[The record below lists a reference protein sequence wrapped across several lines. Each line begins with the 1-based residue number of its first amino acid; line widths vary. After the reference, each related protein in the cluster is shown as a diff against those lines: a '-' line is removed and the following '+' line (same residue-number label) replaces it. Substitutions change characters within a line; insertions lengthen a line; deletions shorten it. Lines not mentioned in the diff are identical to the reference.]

1 MTFDLDSL
9 IIIGFLIANLLL
21 GLSSSRGIRNI
32 KEYAVGDR
40 NFSTATIVA
49 TIVATWV
56 SGEFFYT
63 IIAESYSKGLY
74 FIWVVAISDPLCLLL
89 IGLFFAPRMAEFLGK
104 LSIAEA
110 MGELFGEKVRI
121 ITAISSFIGVSGI
134 IAIQLKISA
143 LVFEYVGIPNIYG
156 ILIAGVIVTIYSSLG
171 GIKSVTFTD
180 IIQFITF
187 CAVIPIV
194 AYILLNSVNNTSAI
208 TDTLLNNPLFDYKK
222 VFDFSNS
229 SNLHYLLLFVWSAI
243 PAFNPAFFQR
253 VSMAKD
259 VSQVRK
265 SFSISSVTCFILV
278 LLVCWIAILMLANHP
293 NADANNV
300 INTLISDI
308 DFIPGLKGLLLSGIM
323 AMILST
329 IDSYINST
337 AVIVVNDFC
346 KPLGI
351 KLFDNRLLF
360 TRIISMII
368 GASSIIMCIM
378 NNGTA
383 LELFLFAS
391 SFYMPVVS
399 VPFIMAVLG
408 FRSSGKSVI
417 IGMTAG
423 LSTVLIWDYVL
434 KIKVGN
440 SVPAGM
446 LVNLIVLMGSHYL
459 LRQPGGWVGIKDES
473 GLIKA
478 RKERNRRLQQL
489 WSDIKSFNLIE
500 VYKNNYPEGDGL
512 ISILG
517 FYVML
522 SVFATTNLL
531 PEEYRLQHLD
541 ILDVLYPIAVS
552 SSAIL
557 ISYPLWLWNWKESRF
572 VGVFWNLIMF
582 WVLICFTFLTVLVG
596 GFSEVQLMVFMM
608 NVVIISSLGKWQ
620 WSLFNFVSGI
630 VLVTVFYNNYYPG
643 NLDNVEFASSQF
655 KIFYLL
661 LLLISTLIL
670 FLKPKQE
677 HQELTEEK
685 NEHLSGRINMY
696 KEQTREAEALK
707 GRFIRNITHEY
718 HAPMTGISSM
728 AQVLVQDYDK
738 LNDEQRK
745 VAAKTILDSSLR
757 LEVFDSNISSLSKLN
772 KPSYDLKLA
781 ETDFSQ
787 LVEDRVTLC
796 RKLYENEEESTIHW
810 REGPETRTR
819 NWQLDIEEGIILNID
834 KYYLSQAI
842 DNLIINSIN
851 YAKSG
856 TIAISIKRDNDNET
870 IIFSISDEG
879 IGIPPSELGEVFEE
893 FTVSSRTESFAG
905 GRGVG
910 LALCKK
916 VIEVHGGTIKA
927 ESKRMGT
934 KIWFTLPKVIKS
946 R

>member
-1 MTFDLDSL
+1 M
-9 IIIGFLIANLLL
+9 AM
-21 GLSSSRGIRNI
+21 
-32 KEYAVGDR
+32 VM
-40 NFSTATIVA
+40 STA
-49 TIVATWV
+49 
-56 SGEFFYT
+56 
-63 IIAESYSKGLY
+63 
-74 FIWVVAISDPLCLLL
+74 
-89 IGLFFAPRMAEFLGK
+89 
-104 LSIAEA
+104 
-110 MGELFGEKVRI
+110 
-121 ITAISSFIGVSGI
+121 
-134 IAIQLKISA
+134 
-143 LVFEYVGIPNIYG
+143 
-156 ILIAGVIVTIYSSLG
+156 
-171 GIKSVTFTD
+171 
-180 IIQFITF
+180 
-187 CAVIPIV
+187 
-194 AYILLNSVNNTSAI
+194 
-208 TDTLLNNPLFDYKK
+208 
-222 VFDFSNS
+222 
-229 SNLHYLLLFVWSAI
+229 
-243 PAFNPAFFQR
+243 
-253 VSMAKD
+253 
-259 VSQVRK
+259 
-265 SFSISSVTCFILV
+265 
-278 LLVCWIAILMLANHP
+278 
-293 NADANNV
+293 
-300 INTLISDI
+300 
-308 DFIPGLKGLLLSGIM
+308 
-323 AMILST
+323 
-329 IDSYINST
+329 DSYVNST
-337 AVIVVNDFC
+337 SVLIVHDFC
-346 KPLGI
+346 KPLKI
-351 KLFDNRLLF
+351 SFIRNELNFSRLVSLFIGMFSMLLAM
-360 TRIISMII
+360 RS
-368 GASSIIMCIM
+368 GSL
-378 NNGTA
+378 
-383 LELFLFAS
+383 LELFMFTS
-391 SFYMPVVS
+391 SFYMPVVT
-399 VPFIMAVLG
+399 VPFIMSIFG
-408 FRSSGKSVI
+408 FRSSSKSVLLAM
-417 IGMTAG
+417 GAG
-423 LSTVLIWDYVL
+423 FSTVILWEFL
-434 KIKVGN
+434 FNIKVID
-440 SVPAGM
+440 SIVPGM

-459 LRQPGGWVGIKDES
+459 LRQPGGWIGIKDES
-473 GLIKA
+473 GLIQV
-478 RKERNRRLQQL
+478 RKERRKRLQQL

-500 VYKNNYPEGDGL
+500 VYKNNYPQGDGL

-557 ISYPLWLWNWKESRF
+557 ISYPLWLWNWKESKF
-572 VGVFWNLIMF
+572 VGIFWNLIMF

-772 KPSYDLKLA
+772 TPSYDLKLA

-796 RKLYENEEESTIHW
+796 RKLYENEEESTIYW
-810 REGPETRTR
+810 QEGPETRTR

-856 TIAISIKRDNDNET
+856 TIAISVKRDNDNEG

-879 IGIPPSELGEVFEE
+879 IGIPPDELDEVFEE
-893 FTVSSRTESFAG
+893 FTVSSRTQSFAG

-916 VIEVHGGTIKA
+916 VIEVHGGKIKA

-934 KIWFTLPKVIKS
+934 TISFTLPKVIKK

>member
-1 MTFDLDSL
+1 
-9 IIIGFLIANLLL
+9 
-21 GLSSSRGIRNI
+21 
-32 KEYAVGDR
+32 
-40 NFSTATIVA
+40 
-49 TIVATWV
+49 
-56 SGEFFYT
+56 
-63 IIAESYSKGLY
+63 
-74 FIWVVAISDPLCLLL
+74 
-89 IGLFFAPRMAEFLGK
+89 
-104 LSIAEA
+104 
-110 MGELFGEKVRI
+110 
-121 ITAISSFIGVSGI
+121 
-134 IAIQLKISA
+134 
-143 LVFEYVGIPNIYG
+143 
-156 ILIAGVIVTIYSSLG
+156 
-171 GIKSVTFTD
+171 
-180 IIQFITF
+180 
-187 CAVIPIV
+187 
-194 AYILLNSVNNTSAI
+194 
-208 TDTLLNNPLFDYKK
+208 
-222 VFDFSNS
+222 
-229 SNLHYLLLFVWSAI
+229 
-243 PAFNPAFFQR
+243 
-253 VSMAKD
+253 
-259 VSQVRK
+259 
-265 SFSISSVTCFILV
+265 
-278 LLVCWIAILMLANHP
+278 
-293 NADANNV
+293 
-300 INTLISDI
+300 
-308 DFIPGLKGLLLSGIM
+308 
-323 AMILST
+323 
-329 IDSYINST
+329 
-337 AVIVVNDFC
+337 
-346 KPLGI
+346 
-351 KLFDNRLLF
+351 
-360 TRIISMII
+360 
-368 GASSIIMCIM
+368 
-378 NNGTA
+378 
-383 LELFLFAS
+383 
-391 SFYMPVVS
+391 
-399 VPFIMAVLG
+399 
-408 FRSSGKSVI
+408 
-417 IGMTAG
+417 
-423 LSTVLIWDYVL
+423 
-434 KIKVGN
+434 
-440 SVPAGM
+440 M

-459 LRQPGGWVGIKDES
+459 LRQPGGWIGIKDES
-473 GLIKA
+473 GLIQV
-478 RKERNRRLQQL
+478 RKERRKRLQQL

-500 VYKNNYPEGDGL
+500 VYKNNYPQGDGL

-557 ISYPLWLWNWKESRF
+557 ISYPLWLWNWKESKF
-572 VGVFWNLIMF
+572 VGIFWNLIMF

-745 VAAKTILDSSLR
+745 VAAKTILDSSLH
-757 LEVFDSNISSLSKLN
+757 LEVFDSNILSLSKLN

-781 ETDFSQ
+781 PTDFSG
-787 LVEDRVTLC
+787 LVEDRITLC

-810 REGPETRTR
+810 QEGPETRTR

-879 IGIPPSELGEVFEE
+879 IGIPPDELDEVFEE

-910 LALCKK
+910 LAVCKK

-934 KIWFTLPKVIKS
+934 KIWFTLPKVIKN

>member
-1 MTFDLDSL
+1 
-9 IIIGFLIANLLL
+9 
-21 GLSSSRGIRNI
+21 
-32 KEYAVGDR
+32 
-40 NFSTATIVA
+40 
-49 TIVATWV
+49 
-56 SGEFFYT
+56 
-63 IIAESYSKGLY
+63 
-74 FIWVVAISDPLCLLL
+74 
-89 IGLFFAPRMAEFLGK
+89 
-104 LSIAEA
+104 
-110 MGELFGEKVRI
+110 
-121 ITAISSFIGVSGI
+121 
-134 IAIQLKISA
+134 
-143 LVFEYVGIPNIYG
+143 
-156 ILIAGVIVTIYSSLG
+156 
-171 GIKSVTFTD
+171 
-180 IIQFITF
+180 
-187 CAVIPIV
+187 
-194 AYILLNSVNNTSAI
+194 
-208 TDTLLNNPLFDYKK
+208 
-222 VFDFSNS
+222 
-229 SNLHYLLLFVWSAI
+229 
-243 PAFNPAFFQR
+243 
-253 VSMAKD
+253 
-259 VSQVRK
+259 
-265 SFSISSVTCFILV
+265 
-278 LLVCWIAILMLANHP
+278 
-293 NADANNV
+293 
-300 INTLISDI
+300 
-308 DFIPGLKGLLLSGIM
+308 
-323 AMILST
+323 
-329 IDSYINST
+329 
-337 AVIVVNDFC
+337 
-346 KPLGI
+346 
-351 KLFDNRLLF
+351 
-360 TRIISMII
+360 
-368 GASSIIMCIM
+368 
-378 NNGTA
+378 
-383 LELFLFAS
+383 
-391 SFYMPVVS
+391 
-399 VPFIMAVLG
+399 
-408 FRSSGKSVI
+408 
-417 IGMTAG
+417 
-423 LSTVLIWDYVL
+423 
-434 KIKVGN
+434 
-440 SVPAGM
+440 
-446 LVNLIVLMGSHYL
+446 MGSHYL

-787 LVEDRVTLC
+787 MVEDRVALC

-879 IGIPPSELGEVFEE
+879 IGIPPSELDEVFEE
-893 FTVSSRTESFAG
+893 FTVSSRTQSFAG

-916 VIEVHGGTIKA
+916 VIEVHGGKIKA

-934 KIWFTLPKVIKS
+934 TICFTLPKVGCNYFSLRLYKK
-946 R
+946 

>member
-1 MTFDLDSL
+1 MEFDIDSG
-9 IIIGFLIANLLL
+9 IFIGFLIATIIL
-21 GLSSSRGIRNI
+21 GLASSHGIRNI
-32 KEYAVGDR
+32 KEYAVGNRD
-40 NFSTATIVA
+40 FSTATIVA
-49 TIVATWV
+49 TLVATWV
-56 SGEFFYT
+56 SGSFFYN
-63 IIAESYSKGLY
+63 IISEGYSKGLY
-74 FIWVVAISDPLCLLL
+74 SMWSDIGDPICLLL
-89 IGLFFAPRMAEFLGK
+89 IGMIFAVRMGEFLGK

-110 MGELFGEKVRI
+110 MGDLFGQKVRI
-121 ITAISSFIGVSGI
+121 ITAIAGFIGITGK
-134 IAIQLKISA
+134 IAIQLKLAGLLFSYVLDISS
-143 LVFEYVGIPNIYG
+143 GYG
-156 ILIAGVIVTIYSSLG
+156 TIIAAFIITLYSSLG

-180 IIQFITF
+180 IIQFLTF
-187 CAVIPIV
+187 IVVIPVI
-194 AYILLNSVNNTSAI
+194 AYALLNSIDNTNI
-208 TDTLLNNPLFDYKK
+208 IINTLTTHPVFDYKE
-222 VFDFSNS
+222 VFNFSNALS
-229 SNLHYLLLFVWSAI
+229 LDKLFVFLYFI
-243 PAFNPAFFQR
+243 TPAFNPAIFQR
-253 VSMAKD
+253 IAMAKD
-259 VSQVRK
+259 IIQVRK
-265 SFSISSVTCFILV
+265 SFVISAVICFIL
-278 LLVCWIAILMLANHP
+278 LLILDWITILTLS
-293 NADANNV
+293 
-300 INTLISDI
+300 INPFLNPDEVVKEIIFSQAYL
-308 DFIPGLKGLLLSGIM
+308 GLKGMAIIGIM
-323 AMILST
+323 AMIMST
-329 IDSYINST
+329 VDSFINST
-337 AVIVVNDFC
+337 AVLVVHDFL
-346 KPLGI
+346 KPLKI
-351 KLFDNRLLF
+351 EFNRNELLSA
-360 TRIISMII
+360 RIISIVIGLVSLLLSLRQGNFLTLMIMT
-368 GASSIIMCIM
+368 SS
-378 NNGTA
+378 
-383 LELFLFAS
+383 L
-391 SFYMPVVS
+391 YMPIVT
-399 VPFIMAVLG
+399 VPFIMAIFG

-417 IGMTAG
+417 LGMVAG
-423 LSTVLIWDYVL
+423 LSTVLVWDYVL
-434 KIKVGN
+434 KIKIAN
-440 SVPAGM
+440 SIPFAM
-446 LVNLIVLMGSHYL
+446 LSNLVVLMGSHYL
-459 LRQPGGWVGIKDES
+459 LRQPGGWIGIKDES
-473 GLIKA
+473 GLIQV
-478 RKERNRRLQQL
+478 RKERRKRLQQL

-500 VYKNNYPEGDGL
+500 VYKNNYPQGDGL

-582 WVLICFTFLTVLVG
+582 WVLICFTFLTVLIG

-757 LEVFDSNISSLSKLN
+757 LEVFDSNILSLSKLN
-772 KPSYDLKLA
+772 KPSYDLKLV

-810 REGPETRTR
+810 QEGPETSRR

-856 TIAISIKRDNDNET
+856 TIAISVKRDNDNEG

-879 IGIPPSELGEVFEE
+879 IGIPPDELDEVFEE

-910 LALCKK
+910 LAVCKK
-916 VIEVHGGTIKA
+916 VIEIHGGKIKA
-927 ESKRMGT
+927 ESKRTGT
-934 KIWFTLPKVIKS
+934 TISFTLPKAIKN

>member
-1 MTFDLDSL
+1 MIMTSSL
-9 IIIGFLIANLLL
+9 
-21 GLSSSRGIRNI
+21 
-32 KEYAVGDR
+32 YM
-40 NFSTATIVA
+40 
-49 TIVATWV
+49 
-56 SGEFFYT
+56 
-63 IIAESYSKGLY
+63 
-74 FIWVVAISDPLCLLL
+74 P
-89 IGLFFAPRMAEFLGK
+89 
-104 LSIAEA
+104 
-110 MGELFGEKVRI
+110 
-121 ITAISSFIGVSGI
+121 
-134 IAIQLKISA
+134 
-143 LVFEYVGIPNIYG
+143 
-156 ILIAGVIVTIYSSLG
+156 IVT
-171 GIKSVTFTD
+171 
-180 IIQFITF
+180 
-187 CAVIPIV
+187 
-194 AYILLNSVNNTSAI
+194 
-208 TDTLLNNPLFDYKK
+208 
-222 VFDFSNS
+222 
-229 SNLHYLLLFVWSAI
+229 
-243 PAFNPAFFQR
+243 
-253 VSMAKD
+253 
-259 VSQVRK
+259 
-265 SFSISSVTCFILV
+265 
-278 LLVCWIAILMLANHP
+278 
-293 NADANNV
+293 
-300 INTLISDI
+300 
-308 DFIPGLKGLLLSGIM
+308 
-323 AMILST
+323 
-329 IDSYINST
+329 
-337 AVIVVNDFC
+337 
-346 KPLGI
+346 
-351 KLFDNRLLF
+351 
-360 TRIISMII
+360 
-368 GASSIIMCIM
+368 
-378 NNGTA
+378 
-383 LELFLFAS
+383 
-391 SFYMPVVS
+391 
-399 VPFIMAVLG
+399 VPFIMAIFG

-417 IGMTAG
+417 LGMVAG
-423 LSTVLIWDYVL
+423 LSTVLVWDYVL
-434 KIKVGN
+434 KIKIAN
-440 SVPAGM
+440 SIPFAM
-446 LVNLIVLMGSHYL
+446 LSNLVMLMGSHYL
-459 LRQPGGWVGIKDES
+459 LKQHGGWIGIKDKS
-473 GLIKA
+473 GLIQV
-478 RKERNRRLQQL
+478 RKERRRRLRQL

-500 VYKNNYPEGDGL
+500 VYKNNYPQGDGL

-796 RKLYENEEESTIHW
+796 RKLYENEEESTIFW

-879 IGIPPSELGEVFEE
+879 IGIPPSELDEVFEE

-910 LALCKK
+910 LAVCKK
-916 VIEVHGGTIKA
+916 VIEVHGGKIKA